1 MIGGITIDEV
11 IENTPSSLLTS
22 LINVDHED
30 SVMVGQITTTD
41 NDQNISPNLLEQF
54 SVGNYIRPNI
64 LQAPF
69 RPCHFSEG
77 WQLRSPSSTS
87 SNNLHRTSTQSRPK
101 RLKLSLAKYEN
112 HLPVISRC
120 YAAYCIAPYLN
131 CMK

>member
-77 WQLRSPSSTS
+77 WQLRSSSSTS